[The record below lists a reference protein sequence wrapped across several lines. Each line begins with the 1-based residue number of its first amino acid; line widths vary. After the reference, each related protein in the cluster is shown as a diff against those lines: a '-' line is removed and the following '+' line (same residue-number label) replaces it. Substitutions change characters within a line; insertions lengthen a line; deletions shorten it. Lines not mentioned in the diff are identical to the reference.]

1 LRELQKTSV
10 FRSSFV
16 AVFQIL
22 YYIIVTVF
30 LRLRYEKKLINIFS
44 SGLCALWCFR
54 SKASCC
60 RYRRV
65 EISGAGVTASDA
77 ASITRQITNELSS
90 WGTINVVQGQTG
102 AEYTIKGT
110 LSRQNSSFVL
120 TAVTTDTA
128 SQKAL
133 NEYREEASSLSSI
146 SISSFCAKATDRI
159 PFPNYLLGKWQ
170 SEISMPDGTV
180 ICIIEFRSDRTVD
193 VERYDTWEHKQNNAL
208 RYEGFGKGAYSYAGY
223 ANRTITVNS
232 QQIRIDATVNI
243 SLELEETLPEQ
254 TSVNQ
259 TGMSLVVNSDRSS
272 FDFVIG
278 SLPCGKNY
286 DGPSVYSSDTI
297 AFRHFVKIR

>member
-1 LRELQKTSV
+1 MKRNLLLFFLLV
-10 FRSSFV
+10 FVLYGVFAQRLPV
-16 AVFQIL
+16 VGIEAV
-22 YYIIVTVF
+22 
-30 LRLRYEKKLINIFS
+30 EFS
-44 SGLCALWCFR
+44 G
-54 SKASCC
+54 
-60 RYRRV
+60 
-65 EISGAGVTASDA
+65 GGVTASDA
-77 ASITRQITNELSS
+77 ANITRQITTELSS

-102 AEYTIKGT
+102 AEYIIRSS
-110 LSRQNSSFVL
+110 LSRQNTSYVL
-120 TAVTTDTA
+120 SAVTTDAA
-128 SQKAL
+128 SGRTL
-133 NEYREEASSLSSI
+133 NEYREEASSLSGI
-146 SISSFCAKATDRI
+146 SIFSFCAKAVDRI

-170 SEISMPDGTV
+170 AELPMPDGPV

-208 RYEGFGKGAYSYAGY
+208 RYEGFGKGVYSYAGY

-232 QQIRIDATVNI
+232 QQIRIDAAVNI

-254 TSVNQ
+254 TLVNQ
-259 TGMSLVVNSDRSS
+259 TGMSLVFNSDRSS